1 MISII
6 ENFFS
11 RKQNENLELK
21 KKKEQ
26 SKKKREKQQFSMKIE
41 KDTPKE
47 DRKLRKGT
55 AIVDDRGGPKDEEEA
70 T

>member
-6 ENFFS
+6 SFG

-21 KKKEQ
+21 KKE
-26 SKKKREKQQFSMKIE
+26 REKQRFSMKTE
-41 KDTPKE
+41 KDTLKE

-55 AIVDDRGGPKDEEEA
+55 AIVDDREGPKDEKEA

>member
-26 SKKKREKQQFSMKIE
+26 SKKEREASIFN
-41 KDTPKE
+41 E
-47 DRKLRKGT
+47 DREGHTEGRQEAKER
-55 AIVDDRGGPKDEEEA
+55 DRNSG
-70 T
+70 